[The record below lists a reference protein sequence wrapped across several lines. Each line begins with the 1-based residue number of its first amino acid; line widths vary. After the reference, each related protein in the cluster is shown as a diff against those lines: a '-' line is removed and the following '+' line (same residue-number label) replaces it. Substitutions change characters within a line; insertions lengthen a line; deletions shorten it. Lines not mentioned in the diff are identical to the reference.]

1 MCLSHNSRAHI
12 SKSKRCLN
20 VKSSTYYFH
29 MKTKILG
36 EFQICISVPLIELPK
51 NSILPTGFRFICLL
65 ILSNVFS
72 WLECPNCWTANTLQ
86 LLDIEDKEKW
96 LSRLNK
102 SNAQAINL
110 SIAFILH
117 FRLTATKSIVTKEW
131 KLWKSTLRLY
141 TVSEV
146 SGLVIYHSLSCVVSW
161 TCHHQRLKMHMM
173 SILFYKDYIQIS
185 DG

>member
-72 WLECPNCWTANTLQ
+72 WLEQIPFSFSTLKTRKNDFQ
-86 LLDIEDKEKW
+86 DLY
-96 LSRLNK
+96 K

-161 TCHHQRLKMHMM
+161 TCHHQRPKMHMM